1 MGELL
6 PKSSTPWLVW
16 EKTLHKDNTNYD
28 NYIRESM
35 HNEYDLKQKVFA
47 YSKQTIQGLHNA
59 IPPGEYVTYT
69 LDQNRQLRPYH
80 NGMIPFTSNNI
91 KDIAA
96 KSFETNP
103 IAGTAA
109 DVSNLASAA
118 GNELPFSL
126 DNMGDISDAMYQEPL
141 NPHNPLS
148 AAFAAAAFEK
158 ESTRLGKFYQ
168 QHRDRQLFQAHNME
182 RTIQQSNGLY
192 YEPKGQNT
200 PLQTSKTKSDAV
212 YHSFPNFGLGSK
224 NYAVTN
230 DFINNLEMKEPYMKN
245 VGDGTWGQ
253 FFGLNNTA
261 AKREAAQEKNALNRE
276 VDLQTKEEAE
286 VKAGPK
292 RSREQ
297 RQKDRG
303 VDNITPINKT
313 YVAESDEDRAKRLKL
328 EEEVTNQNDALS
340 KAEPL
345 TEVEKV
351 IMAEQNAED
360 PIQAIMDP
368 YVGPINDA
376 ITVGIDGVIQNA
388 RSATFSDV
396 MNTLTQDFKESIVTD
411 NKPLPTPT
419 KTPAYAPIK
428 TDNGIAE
435 SAAALVCM
443 FCF

>member
-168 QHRDRQLFQAHNME
+168 QHRDRQLFKAHNME
-182 RTIQQSNGLY
+182 RTIEQSNGLY

-224 NYAVTN
+224 NYAATN
-230 DFINNLEMKEPYMKN
+230 DFIDNLEMQEPYMKN
-245 VGDGTWGQ
+245 VGKGTWSQ
-253 FFGLNNTA
+253 YFGLDNTA
-261 AKREAAQEKNALNRE
+261 TKRAAEQDKNALNRE
-276 VDLQTKEEAE
+276 VDQQL
-286 VKAGPK
+286 KAIK
-292 RSREQ
+292 RTRENTENT
-297 RQKDRG
+297 DTSISPTDTEILNP
-303 VDNITPINKT
+303 VIPTWLYET
-313 YVAESDEDRAKRLKL
+313 DENREKRLKL
-328 EEEVTNQNDALS
+328 EDAIKEQTDALAGADYVQS
-340 KAEPL
+340 VMEAES
-345 TEVEKV
+345 TAV
-351 IMAEQNAED
+351 D
-360 PIQAIMDP
+360 PTI
-368 YVGPINDA
+368 
-376 ITVGIDGVIQNA
+376 
-388 RSATFSDV
+388 
-396 MNTLTQDFKESIVTD
+396 E
-411 NKPLPTPT
+411 KPLLKTPT
-419 KTPAYAPIK
+419 GTSSTAPILIPRSTPAKAPTKETISTAPTLVPRSQAAK
-428 TDNGIAE
+428 APANGLAE
-435 SAAALVCM
+435 ADKQAKVFM
-443 FCF
+443 FLFLAKCNFI

>member
-6 PKSSTPWLVW
+6 PKASTPWLVW

-47 YSKQTIQGLHNA
+47 YSKQTIQGLHNG

-168 QHRDRQLFQAHNME
+168 QHRDRQLFKAHNME
-182 RTIQQSNGLY
+182 RTIEQSNGLY

-224 NYAVTN
+224 NYAATN
-230 DFINNLEMKEPYMKN
+230 DFIDNLEMQEPYMKN
-245 VGDGTWGQ
+245 VGKGTWSQ
-253 FFGLNNTA
+253 YFGLDNTA
-261 AKREAAQEKNALNRE
+261 TKRAAEQDKNALNRE
-276 VDLQTKEEAE
+276 VDQQLKEEAE
-286 VKAGPK
+286 LQATPK
-292 RSREQ
+292 RSRGQ
-297 RQKDRG
+297 RRKDRG
-303 VDNITPINKT
+303 VDDITPINTT
-313 YVAESDEDRAKRLKL
+313 YITESDEDRAKRLKL
-328 EEEVTNQNDALS
+328 E
-340 KAEPL
+340 
-345 TEVEKV
+345 
-351 IMAEQNAED
+351 
-360 PIQAIMDP
+360 
-368 YVGPINDA
+368 DA
-376 ITVGIDGVIQNA
+376 IKEQTDAFAAADYVQSVIEA
-388 RSATFSDV
+388 
-396 MNTLTQDFKESIVTD
+396 ESTAVDPTIE
-411 NKPLPTPT
+411 KPLLKTPT
-419 KTPAYAPIK
+419 GTSSTAPILIPRSTPAKAPTK
-428 TDNGIAE
+428 ETSSTAPTLVPRSKPVKAPANGLAE
-435 SAAALVCM
+435 GDEQAKVFM
-443 FCF
+443 FLFFS